1 MVIEDIIPT
10 LPKKKE
16 GIENAYKNC
25 CKNKKFIPVKK
36 DNFSVYLEKAKSD
49 LSNTKTDFGNQAW
62 DGVIIKCYY
71 AIHHAINA
79 LLVKS
84 QGFYSKDHI
93 CAILALNYLKLI
105 SESFYKKLR
114 EINTKFS
121 DFTGFEI
128 SYSLRKLSQYD
139 VLKWKSIN
147 KKDAEQIYSLAK
159 ELILFVEVECYK

>member
-1 MVIEDIIPT
+1 M
-10 LPKKKE
+10 
-16 GIENAYKNC
+16 
-25 CKNKKFIPVKK
+25 
-36 DNFSVYLEKAKSD
+36 
-49 LSNTKTDFGNQAW
+49 
-62 DGVIIKCYY
+62 
-71 AIHHAINA
+71 
-79 LLVKS
+79 LVKS